1 MFDKKEENTMARKE
15 VVTKV
20 IDGDTFKTASRTRPI
35 RLANVDTPEKGCPGS
50 VIAKKALERKI
61 LGKTVSINTVARD
74 TYNRAVA
81 NVKVGSKSVNKAM
94 KRFEK

>member
-1 MFDKKEENTMARKE
+1 MVRKE

-35 RLANVDTPEKGCPGS
+35 RLANVDTPERGCSGS
-50 VIAKKALERKI
+50 VIAKKALERQI